1 MELGLTIPIVPNGG
15 FLMRS
20 SIPAQRASFA
30 YLSLLALCS
39 AASTRAPSSRAFML
53 ATTPKLLPPTSFLL
67 SRAAAALSSLSGCCY
82 S

>member
-1 MELGLTIPIVPNGG
+1 MGVGLTIPIVPDVG
-15 FLMRS
+15 FLTRL
-20 SIPAQRASFA
+20 SIPAQRSSFA

-53 ATTPKLLPPTSFLL
+53 ATTPKLLPPVSFLP
-67 SRAAAALSSLSGCCY
+67 SRAAATLSGLSGCCY